1 MFDNLSLGK
10 RLAAAFSIVIAILL
24 IMTALAV
31 KQMQSLSN
39 YTDLLYKHPFAVSVA
54 IAKVEGSITGMHR
67 SMKDVALANSLE
79 QINKAVADVADIEKE
94 ALQYFSVLNER
105 FLGDQSEIKAI
116 QENFM
121 KWRVIRNEVVTLMK
135 QGKRAEAAKIT
146 EEEGAA
152 HIRDLNSRLLKLEN
166 FATNR
171 ANEFTMN
178 SLAQGKSAIK
188 NLIILVTIALIL
200 AILMSW
206 KITLSILNPIG
217 GEPRDIEIL
226 TRKIADGDLSMK
238 FEHTGQ
244 ETGIYSAMHL
254 MVDKLKAMIKQIS
267 DSADSQ
273 ATASEELS
281 SISVQTKNNI
291 SEQGH
296 ATEQIATAI
305 SQMHAT
311 AEDVAKN
318 TNIAADA
325 TEAARLLVDEGTLK
339 AEQSSTGVK
348 GLETDLN
355 NTSIIISELADST
368 EDITEILAVIKGISD
383 QTNLLALNAAIEAA
397 RAGEFGRGFS
407 VVADEVR
414 TLASNTQKSAA
425 EIEEKISKVQES
437 AKASVESMKIGRRQA
452 GTIVTQTMDVQQAL
466 AEIKNAVYQII
477 DMNSQIASAAEEQSC
492 VAAEVGKQVVE
503 IKDLSH
509 QTGIGAEEI
518 KMATEELAQFAVQLN
533 DHVTRFKI

>member
-10 RLAAAFSIVIAILL
+10 RLAAAFSIVIIILL
-24 IMTALAV
+24 IMTAIAV
-31 KQMQSLSN
+31 KQMQSLSS
-39 YTDLLYKHPFAVSVA
+39 YTELLYKHPFTVSVA

-79 QINKAVADVADIEKE
+79 QINSAVADVADIEKE

-105 FLGDQSEIKAI
+105 FLGDQSEIKALK
-116 QENFM
+116 ENFI
-121 KWRVIRNEVVTLMK
+121 KWKPIRNEVIALMK
-135 QGKRAEAAKIT
+135 EGKRVKARKIT
-146 EEEGAA
+146 VNEGAA
-152 HIRDLNSRLLKLEN
+152 HIRDLHSRLLKLED
-166 FATNR
+166 FASNK
-171 ANEFTMN
+171 ANEFTKN
-178 SLAQGKSAIK
+178 SLAQGKSAIN
-188 NLIILVTIALIL
+188 NLIILVAIAVIL
-200 AILMSW
+200 AILLSW
-206 KITLSILNPIG
+206 KITLSILKPIG

-226 TRKIADGDLSMK
+226 TRKIAGGDLSIK
-238 FEHTGQ
+238 FEHTGK
-244 ETGIYSAMHL
+244 ETGIYLAMQL
-254 MVDKLKAMIKQIS
+254 MVDKLKTMMKQIS

-273 ATASEELS
+273 ATASEELA

-291 SEQGH
+291 SEQGQS
-296 ATEQIATAI
+296 TEQIATAI

-318 TNIAADA
+318 TNVAAEA

-339 AEQSSTGVK
+339 AEQSSIGVK
-348 GLETDLN
+348 GLETDLD
-355 NTSIIISELADST
+355 NTSIIISELADNT
-368 EDITEILAVIKGISD
+368 EEITEILAVIKGISD

-414 TLASNTQKSAA
+414 ILASNTQKSAA

-452 GTIVTQTMDVQQAL
+452 GTIVSQTMDVQQAL
-466 AEIKNAVYQII
+466 AEIKSAVYQII

-503 IKDLSH
+503 IKELSY

-518 KMATEELAQFAVQLN
+518 KMATQALAQFAVQLN
-533 DHVTRFKI
+533 DHVTKFKI